1 MANFLWGKVYY
12 KDFYAGTL
20 REEPGDR
27 TAFEYDKFYQNAGHP
42 AIAYTMPVRS
52 APYISQSGLHPF
64 FDNLVAEGWL
74 EHAQTRLLGKRQI
87 SRFELLL
94 AFGYDCAGAVSIA
107 DPEPARL
114 TEKLLDMSDQKEMA
128 VLTSRASLSGVQPK
142 LAIVARNGKY
152 YPAKIGELS
161 THIAKFPSAGHSD
174 LIINEYLTSL
184 AFKALLPKSEIV
196 DLSVDSIEDFPEAA
210 LIIKRFDRTIEG
222 RVHFEEFNQLLG
234 RKSNDKYN
242 GGYKEMSDFI
252 RTTKECLPTENY
264 LLYEQLFAG
273 LLLGNT
279 DMHFKNFAMFHK
291 PTGLRMTPVY
301 DQVAASLYNYKTI
314 ALALGGA
321 RNLEIGN
328 LKPKHLFVLANEFNL
343 SLDMVELLFKQLSR
357 NKDAAKDAIASSRVG
372 DIAFKNKLIKLMES
386 RWNGTFALIGQ
397 TLLKKQ

>member
-1 MANFLWGKVYY
+1 
-12 KDFYAGTL
+12 
-20 REEPGDR
+20 
-27 TAFEYDKFYQNAGHP
+27 
-42 AIAYTMPVRS
+42 
-52 APYISQSGLHPF
+52 
-64 FDNLVAEGWL
+64 
-74 EHAQTRLLGKRQI
+74 
-87 SRFELLL
+87 
-94 AFGYDCAGAVSIA
+94 
-107 DPEPARL
+107 
-114 TEKLLDMSDQKEMA
+114 MA
-128 VLTSRASLSGVQPK
+128 VLASRASLSGVQPK

-196 DLSVDSIEDFPEAA
+196 DLSIDSIEGFSEPA

-252 RTTKECLPTENY
+252 RTTQDCLPTEIY

-273 LLLGNT
+273 FLLGNT

-301 DQVAASLYNYKTI
+301 DQVAASIYNYKTI
-314 ALALGGA
+314 ALALCGT

-328 LKPKHLFVLANEFNL
+328 LKPKHLFALAKEFKL
-343 SLDMVELLFKQLSR
+343 PLDMVELLFKQLSR
-357 NKDAAKDAIASSRVG
+357 NKDTAKDAIASSKFG
-372 DIAFKNKLIKLMES
+372 DVVFKDKLIKLMES

-397 TLLKKQ
+397 ALLKKQ